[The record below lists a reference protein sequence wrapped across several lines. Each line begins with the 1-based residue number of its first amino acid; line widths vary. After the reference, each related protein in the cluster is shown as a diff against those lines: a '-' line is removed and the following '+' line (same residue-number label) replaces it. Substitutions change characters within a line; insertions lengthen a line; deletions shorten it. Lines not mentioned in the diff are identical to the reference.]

1 MSKKEQTLLAVLFA
15 VGEPIAPER
24 IAEALDMSPDGVR
37 GLLEHLRDTLDM
49 QDSALQILNL
59 GGQYQLATR
68 REYTEDIRKVMLER
82 RNVSLSPAA
91 LEVLAAVAYNQP
103 VTRAYVEQVRGVDSS
118 GIITSLIEKGLLEEE
133 GRLELPGRPI
143 AYRTTAHFLR
153 TFGLSS
159 LEELPM
165 TAVTG
170 MLDDDL
176 PDDLIEGQIGFDE
189 QLEAIRE

>member
-1 MSKKEQTLLAVLFA
+1 MSKKLEQTLLAVLFA
-15 VGEPIAPER
+15 VGDPIAPER
-24 IAEALDMSPDGVR
+24 IASALDIAVETVR
-37 GLLEHLRDTLDM
+37 GLLEHLCDTLDA
-49 QDSALQILNL
+49 QESALQILNL

-68 REYTEDIRKVMLER
+68 SAYTQDIKKVLQER
-82 RNVSLSPAA
+82 RNVTLSSAA

-118 GIITSLIEKGLLEEE
+118 GIIASLTEKGLIEEA

-159 LEELPM
+159 LDELPI
-165 TAVTG
+165 TAIPE
-170 MLDDDL
+170 L
-176 PDDLIEGQIGFDE
+176 PEEIMPEDWIEGQIGFDE
-189 QLEAIRE
+189 PTVALK